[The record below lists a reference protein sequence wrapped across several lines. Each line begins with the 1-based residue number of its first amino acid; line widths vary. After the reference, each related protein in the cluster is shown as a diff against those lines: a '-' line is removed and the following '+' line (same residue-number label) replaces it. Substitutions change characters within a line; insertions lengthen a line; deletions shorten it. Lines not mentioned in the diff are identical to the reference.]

1 MRRRPRRGARAAAA
15 LACVAATLA
24 LPACTYY
31 VMPDGTAVPSGSGYP
46 SNFDRTFTAAA
57 LAMRDQG
64 LAISVEDRARG
75 TVVGSYGG
83 GTVTANVRPQP
94 DGSVRAQFDARDV
107 PDPGLIQRI
116 SDSYDR
122 RLGR

>member
-1 MRRRPRRGARAAAA
+1 MRVMLGGAA
-15 LACVAATLA
+15 LVLS
-24 LPACTYY
+24 ACTYY
-31 VMPDGTAVPSGSGYP
+31 VMPDGNTVPAGSPSP
-46 SNFDRTFTAAA
+46 SNFDRTFAAA
-57 LAMRDQG
+57 AQAMRDQG

-75 TVVGSYGG
+75 TVVGTFDG

-94 DGSVRAQFDARDV
+94 DGSVRAQFDAHNVR
-107 PDPGLIQRI
+107 DPGLLQRI

>member
-1 MRRRPRRGARAAAA
+1 MSEPRRAAAAAAGAAAA
-15 LACVAATLA
+15 LALG
-24 LPACTYY
+24 ACTYY
-31 VMPDGTAVPSGSGYP
+31 VMPDGTAVQAGSGYP
-46 SNFDRTFTAAA
+46 STFDRTFTAAA

-107 PDPGLIQRI
+107 RDPGLIQRI

>member
-1 MRRRPRRGARAAAA
+1 MRGLRRVALAGAA
-15 LACVAATLA
+15 LALT
-24 LPACTYY
+24 ACTYY
-31 VMPDGTAVPSGSGYP
+31 VMPDGSAVPAGSAPP

-57 LAMRDQG
+57 TAMRDQG

-75 TVVGSYGG
+75 TVVGTYDG
-83 GTVTANVRPQP
+83 GTVTANVRPQS
-94 DGSVRAQFDARDV
+94 DGSVRAQFDALNVR
-107 PDPGLIQRI
+107 DPGLLQRI